1 MARRVFFHIGT
12 MKSAT
17 TYLQALAQQNS
28 VQLAEAG
35 VLWPAWGL
43 PYRALADLRGKDE
56 QRPGREGAWADL
68 IGQFREFRGDAVFS
82 NELLAPLGPGR
93 IRRLVDA
100 VAPAEVEVV
109 VTARDLGRVIP
120 SHWQTTLKNGDTTTW
135 SEFAAAVC
143 AEPVEDAKMTRTENI
158 GGWFWRRHDVP
169 AILARWSQLVPAER
183 MTIVTVPPP
192 GDDAHLVG
200 ERFAAVIGVDSSR
213 FDQPEYDN
221 SSVGAHSAELL
232 RRLNAAVPD
241 LERHHLRWG
250 IQDGL
255 ARVALIGRAEPEP
268 RFGLTQLQQDWV
280 CARADRMIEQI
291 QSSGLRVVG
300 DLEDLRP
307 TREAQPGIVDPSATS
322 TATLLETALVGLGGM
337 AKIVAD
343 LRVEQERHTHGVS
356 SGASTLA

>member
-17 TYLQALAQQNS
+17 TYLQALGQQNA

-35 VLWPAWGL
+35 VLWSAWGL

-68 IGQFREFRGDAVFS
+68 LGQFREFPGDAVFS

-93 IRRLVDA
+93 VRQLVGA

-120 SHWQTTLKNGDTTTW
+120 SHWQTTLKNGDTTAW
-135 SEFAAAVC
+135 SDFAAAVC
-143 AEPVEDAKMTRTENI
+143 AEPAEDAKVTRSEDI

-169 AILARWSQLVPAER
+169 AILARWQQFVPAEQ
-183 MTIVTVPPP
+183 MTVVTVPPP
-192 GDDAHLVG
+192 GDDASLVG
-200 ERFAAVIGVDSSR
+200 DRFAAVIGVDSSR
-213 FDQPEYDN
+213 FEQPEYDN
-221 SSVGAHSAELL
+221 SSVGAYSAELL
-232 RRLNAAVPD
+232 RRLNAEVPD
-241 LERHHLRWG
+241 LQRHHFRWG

-291 QSSGLRVVG
+291 LSSGVRVIG

-307 TREAQPGIVDPSATS
+307 PREARQGIVDPSATS
-322 TATLLETALVGLGGM
+322 TAQLLETALIGLGEM
-337 AKIVAD
+337 AKIVGD
-343 LRVEQERHTHGVS
+343 LRVEEERHAHAVGS
-356 SGASTLA
+356 DSSTLA